1 MMATQRGTE
10 RNRFAP
16 LAKFFE
22 KRILPVSP
30 SGSISCEDC
39 SAAGWS
45 NSNVFNILR
54 NLAEKTCQASKLIP
68 AFSRLCSQNI
78 EQQDFILDFPL
89 SE

>member
-22 KRILPVSP
+22 KRIFTVSP
-30 SGSISCEDC
+30 SGSIFCEDC
-39 SAAGWS
+39 SAAGSS

-54 NLAEKTCQASKLIP
+54 NQAEKTGQASKL
-68 AFSRLCSQNI
+68 
-78 EQQDFILDFPL
+78 DFILDFPL